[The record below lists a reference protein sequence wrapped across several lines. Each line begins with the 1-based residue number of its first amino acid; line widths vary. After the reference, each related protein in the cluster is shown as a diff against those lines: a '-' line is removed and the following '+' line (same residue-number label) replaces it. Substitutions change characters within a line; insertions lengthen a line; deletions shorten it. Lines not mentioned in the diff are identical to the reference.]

1 MAGIRTNGT
10 SHMKKNGSRKA
21 TPNLKR
27 ISLCIEGE
35 NGSLAKPICDSDS
48 KVSRL
53 AYQGFDAVPGIIQRP
68 KTDLIHSESARVFYK
83 LHEDYQKWDEDTSEV
98 E

>member
-1 MAGIRTNGT
+1 
-10 SHMKKNGSRKA
+10 
-21 TPNLKR
+21 
-27 ISLCIEGE
+27 
-35 NGSLAKPICDSDS
+35 
-48 KVSRL
+48 VSRL